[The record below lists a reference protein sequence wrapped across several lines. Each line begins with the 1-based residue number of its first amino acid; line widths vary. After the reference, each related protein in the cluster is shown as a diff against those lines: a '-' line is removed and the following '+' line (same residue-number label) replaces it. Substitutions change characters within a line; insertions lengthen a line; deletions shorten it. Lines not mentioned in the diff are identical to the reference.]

1 MIWYRVLPHLLMQD
15 SLAQILS
22 VPGINRMVPEN
33 LAIGVTFLLQTMTG
47 IMGSF
52 CLVYHF
58 LSLYFTG
65 GKCRSTDWIFKHV
78 TLAKLLVVH
87 LKGIPETLAA
97 LESKQFTVHQ
107 WDLDAHLLFT
117 FKELAEMCPLAPSS
131 SWVYFRWSSFPVTP
145 GGQSLREK
153 LPNMWAPSV
162 SPAGSSASFS
172 VFWFHFMWLPSGT
185 TQSTQTI

>member
-1 MIWYRVLPHLLMQD
+1 MQD

-97 LESKQFTVHQ
+97 L
-107 WDLDAHLLFT
+107 DAHLLVT
-117 FKELAEMCPLAPSS
+117 FKETAEMCPLAPSS
-131 SWVYFRWSSFPVTP
+131 S
-145 GGQSLREK
+145 
-153 LPNMWAPSV
+153 
-162 SPAGSSASFS
+162 
-172 VFWFHFMWLPSGT
+172 
-185 TQSTQTI
+185 

>member
-1 MIWYRVLPHLLMQD
+1 MQD

-58 LSLYFTG
+58 LSLYF
-65 GKCRSTDWIFKHV
+65 V

>member
-1 MIWYRVLPHLLMQD
+1 MQD

-87 LKGIPETLAA
+87 LKGIPRTLTA
-97 LESKQFTVHQ
+97 LGLKQFI
-107 WDLDAHLLFT
+107 
-117 FKELAEMCPLAPSS
+117 KEIWMHTCFLCSESAEMCPLAPSS
-131 SWVYFRWSSFPVTP
+131 SWVSFRWSSFPVTP

-162 SPAGSSASFS
+162 SSAGSSASFS